1 MSDFDPAKAHNF
13 SAHCF
18 NIEWEL
24 IDKPERTPAENEQM
38 ILYALAS
45 LWHWTQRPDCSTT
58 NLSIGY
64 WQAARVYAL
73 AGEMATLA

>member
-1 MSDFDPAKAHNF
+1 
-13 SAHCF
+13 
-18 NIEWEL
+18 
-24 IDKPERTPAENEQM
+24 M

-64 WQAARVYAL
+64 WQAASVYAL